1 MGCCESGQIDKAI
14 IEKSNGLI
22 NQAQLDYFYMTYNFT
37 QDEVITIIDEYRKL
51 NLNEAGHLN
60 PEDLIDFPPFHF
72 SPFGYHILDALDLKV
87 DQNNEKK
94 EDLID
99 DNDKLKIK
107 IKSKK
112 EDDNIDQNITTEDQ
126 ISDLPKIGEIQKE
139 NEEGMV
145 GIQDFMYYVYLF
157 SSHVKLVEKAQL
169 YFKLFDFDN
178 DGKITPSDIIVY
190 LENLEKDTDTVL
202 SDTKKYLRE
211 KRQMK
216 KEDFLSDIEEIK
228 SADENK
234 RIANLIIKEA
244 CGEEKNYLDFFDFRN
259 MFLNMQF
266 VPEYSNPLYLEELFE
281 DDYRTNKKKEKKEI
295 KENKEKKET
304 KETKENKS
312 NELIISVKDDL
323 NKEEKETENVDMH
336 ED

>member
-1 MGCCESGQIDKAI
+1 MGCCSESAKIDKAI
-14 IEKSNGLI
+14 IEKSRGLI
-22 NQAQLDYFYMTYNFT
+22 NQAQLDYFYMTYNYT
-37 QDEVITIIDEYRKL
+37 QDEIITIIDEYQKL
-51 NLNEAGHLN
+51 NLNAKGLLN

-87 DQNNEKK
+87 EDKK
-94 EDLID
+94 DLID
-99 DNDKLKIK
+99 ENEDKLKVK
-107 IKSKK
+107 VKSKK
-112 EDDNIDQNITTEDQ
+112 EENNDDKITTGDQ
-126 ISDLPKIGEIQKE
+126 ISELPKPEEISEQGS
-139 NEEGMV
+139 NGMI
-145 GIQDFMYYVYLF
+145 GIQDFMYFVYLF

-202 SDTKKYLRE
+202 NDTKKYLRE
-211 KRQMK
+211 KREMK
-216 KEDFLSDIEEIK
+216 KEDFLSDIDEIRG
-228 SADENK
+228 ADENK

-266 VPEYSNPLYLEELFE
+266 VPEYSNPLYLEELFD
-281 DDYRTNKKKEKKEI
+281 DDYRPKKNNK
-295 KENKEKKET
+295 NQ
-304 KETKENKS
+304 N
-312 NELIISVKDDL
+312 NNDLVISVKND
-323 NKEEKETENVDMH
+323 NNNNKETENGALH

>member
-1 MGCCESGQIDKAI
+1 MGCCEGSKIDKAI
-14 IEKSNGLI
+14 IDKSRGLI
-22 NQAQLDYFYMTYNFT
+22 NQAQLDYFYMTYNYT
-37 QDEVITIIDEYRKL
+37 QDEVITIIDEYQKL
-51 NLNEAGHLN
+51 NLNESGQLN

-87 DQNNEKK
+87 DQVENISK
-94 EDLID
+94 DLID
-99 DNDKLKIK
+99 DNDNEKDKLKLKIK
-107 IKSKK
+107 TKSKK
-112 EDDNIDQNITTEDQ
+112 DENIDQNITTEDQ
-126 ISDLPKIGEIQKE
+126 ISDLPKIGEEIKQIKQ
-139 NEEGMV
+139 NKEGMV

-178 DGKITPSDIIVY
+178 DGKISPSDIIVY

-216 KEDFLSDIEEIK
+216 KEDFLSDIDEIK

-244 CGEEKNYLDFFDFRN
+244 CGDEKNYLDFFDFRN

-266 VPEYSNPLYLEELFE
+266 VPEYSNPLYLEELFD
-281 DDYRTNKKKEKKEI
+281 DDYRTNKKKE
-295 KENKEKKET
+295 NK
-304 KETKENKS
+304 NK
-312 NELIISVKDDL
+312 NELMLSVKNDDI
-323 NKEEKETENVDMH
+323 NKEEKETENIGIH

>member
-1 MGCCESGQIDKAI
+1 MGCCEGSKIDKAI
-14 IEKSNGLI
+14 IDKSRGLI

-37 QDEVITIIDEYRKL
+37 QNEVITIIDEYQKL
-51 NLNEAGHLN
+51 NLNETGQLN

-87 DQNNEKK
+87 DQTENKTK
-94 EDLID
+94 DLIDD

-107 IKSKK
+107 IKTKSKK
-112 EDDNIDQNITTEDQ
+112 DDNIDQNITTEDQ
-126 ISDLPKIGEIQKE
+126 ISDLPKIGEEKKE
-139 NEEGMV
+139 KGNKEGMV

-169 YFKLFDFDN
+169 YFKLFDFDD

-216 KEDFLSDIEEIK
+216 KEDFLSDIDEIK
-228 SADENK
+228 NADENK

-266 VPEYSNPLYLEELFE
+266 VPEYSNPLYLEELFD
-281 DDYRTNKKKEKKEI
+281 DDYRTNKNKKKE
-295 KENKEKKET
+295 N
-304 KETKENKS
+304 N
-312 NELIISVKDDL
+312 NELMISVKNDDL
-323 NKEEKETENVDMH
+323 NKEEKETENIGIH

>member
-1 MGCCESGQIDKAI
+1 MGCCSESAKIDKAI
-14 IEKSNGLI
+14 IEKSRGLI
-22 NQAQLDYFYMTYNFT
+22 NQAQLDYFYMTYNYT
-37 QDEVITIIDEYRKL
+37 QDEIITIIDEYQKL
-51 NLNEAGHLN
+51 NLNAKGLLN

-87 DQNNEKK
+87 EDKK
-94 EDLID
+94 DLID
-99 DNDKLKIK
+99 ENEDKLKVK
-107 IKSKK
+107 VKSKK
-112 EDDNIDQNITTEDQ
+112 EENNDDKITTGDQ
-126 ISDLPKIGEIQKE
+126 ISEIPKPEEISEQGS
-139 NEEGMV
+139 NGMI
-145 GIQDFMYYVYLF
+145 GIQDFMYFVYLF

-202 SDTKKYLRE
+202 NDTKKYLRE
-211 KRQMK
+211 KREMK
-216 KEDFLSDIEEIK
+216 KEDFLSDIDKIRG
-228 SADENK
+228 ADENK

-266 VPEYSNPLYLEELFE
+266 VPEYSNPLYLEELFD
-281 DDYRTNKKKEKKEI
+281 DDYRPKKNNK
-295 KENKEKKET
+295 NQ
-304 KETKENKS
+304 N
-312 NELIISVKDDL
+312 NNDLVISVKND
-323 NKEEKETENVDMH
+323 NNNKETENGALH

>member
-1 MGCCESGQIDKAI
+1 MGCCTEMAKRDKAI
-14 IEKSNGLI
+14 IEKSRGLI
-22 NQAQLDYFYMTYNFT
+22 NQAQLDYFYMTYNYT
-37 QDEVITIIDEYRKL
+37 QDEIITIIDEYQKL
-51 NLNEAGHLN
+51 NLNTKGLLN
-60 PEDLIDFPPFHF
+60 PEDIIDFPPFHF

-87 DQNNEKK
+87 EDKK
-94 EDLID
+94 DLID
-99 DNDKLKIK
+99 ENEDKLKVK
-107 IKSKK
+107 VKSKK
-112 EDDNIDQNITTEDQ
+112 EENNDDKITTGDQ
-126 ISDLPKIGEIQKE
+126 ISEIPKPEEISEQGS
-139 NEEGMV
+139 NGMI
-145 GIQDFMYYVYLF
+145 GIQDFMYFVYLF

-202 SDTKKYLRE
+202 NDTKKYLRE
-211 KRQMK
+211 KREMK
-216 KEDFLSDIEEIK
+216 KEDFLSDIDEIRG
-228 SADENK
+228 ADENK

-281 DDYRTNKKKEKKEI
+281 DDYRPKKNNK
-295 KENKEKKET
+295 NQ
-304 KETKENKS
+304 N
-312 NELIISVKDDL
+312 NNDLVISVKND
-323 NKEEKETENVDMH
+323 NNNKETENGALH

>member
-1 MGCCESGQIDKAI
+1 MGCCEGSKIDKAI
-14 IEKSNGLI
+14 IDKSRGLI
-22 NQAQLDYFYMTYNFT
+22 NQAQLDYFYMTYNYT
-37 QDEVITIIDEYRKL
+37 QDEVITIIDEYQKL
-51 NLNEAGHLN
+51 NLNESGQLN

-87 DQNNEKK
+87 DQVENKSK
-94 EDLID
+94 DLID
-99 DNDKLKIK
+99 DNDNEKDKLKLKIK
-107 IKSKK
+107 TKSKK
-112 EDDNIDQNITTEDQ
+112 DENIDQNITTEDQ
-126 ISDLPKIGEIQKE
+126 ISDLPKIGEEIKQIKQ
-139 NEEGMV
+139 NKEGMV

-178 DGKITPSDIIVY
+178 DGKISPSDIIVY

-216 KEDFLSDIEEIK
+216 KEDFLSDIDEIK
-228 SADENK
+228 RADENK

-266 VPEYSNPLYLEELFE
+266 VPEYSNPLYLEELFD
-281 DDYRTNKKKEKKEI
+281 DDYRTNKKKE
-295 KENKEKKET
+295 NK
-304 KETKENKS
+304 
-312 NELIISVKDDL
+312 NELMLSVKNDDI
-323 NKEEKETENVDMH
+323 NKEEKETENIGIH

>member
-1 MGCCESGQIDKAI
+1 MGCFCEDAKVDKAI
-14 IEKSNGLI
+14 IEKSRGLI
-22 NQAQLDYFYMTYNFT
+22 NQAQLDYFYMTYNYS
-37 QDEVITIIDEYRKL
+37 QDEIITIIDEYQKL
-51 NLNEAGHLN
+51 NLNSKGLLN

-72 SPFGYHILDALDLKV
+72 SPFGYHILDALDLKIE
-87 DQNNEKK
+87 DNK
-94 EDLID
+94 DLID
-99 DNDKLKIK
+99 EKDDKLKIK
-107 IKSKK
+107 VKSKK
-112 EDDNIDQNITTEDQ
+112 EENNDDKITTGDQ
-126 ISDLPKIGEIQKE
+126 ISEVPKPEVINDQG
-139 NEEGMV
+139 NNGMI
-145 GIQDFMYYVYLF
+145 GIQDFMYFVYLF

-202 SDTKKYLRE
+202 EDTKKYLTE

-216 KEDFLSDIEEIK
+216 KEDFLSDIEEIRN
-228 SADENK
+228 ADDNK

-281 DDYRTNKKKEKKEI
+281 DDWRKNRKIVKELQEI
-295 KENKEKKET
+295 KETVVPIKNET
-304 KETKENKS
+304 QEN
-312 NELIISVKDDL
+312 
-323 NKEEKETENVDMH
+323 
-336 ED
+336 

>member
-1 MGCCESGQIDKAI
+1 MGCCESQKIDKAI
-14 IEKSNGLI
+14 LEKSKGLL
-22 NQAQLDYFYMTYNFT
+22 NQAQLDYIYMTYNYS
-37 QDEVITIIDEYRKL
+37 QDEVITIIDEYQKL
-51 NLNEAGHLN
+51 NLNEKGLLL

-87 DQNNEKK
+87 DQNKKENEKENLIEEK
-94 EDLID
+94 EE
-99 DNDKLKIK
+99 KMKIK
-107 IKSKK
+107 TKSKK
-112 EDDNIDQNITTEDQ
+112 DENLDDKITTEDQ
-126 ISDLPKIGEIQKE
+126 ISDVPKIDEVMNE
-139 NEEGMV
+139 NNNGMI
-145 GIQDFMYYVYLF
+145 GIQDFMYFVYLF

-211 KRQMK
+211 ERKMK
-216 KEDFLSDIEEIK
+216 KEDFLSNIDDIRN
-228 SADENK
+228 ADENK

-281 DDYRTNKKKEKKEI
+281 DDYRTKQKNNKQKKED
-295 KENKEKKET
+295 
-304 KETKENKS
+304 
-312 NELIISVKDDL
+312 LVISVKNDF
-323 NKEEKETENVDMH
+323 NKEETENGAMH

>member
-1 MGCCESGQIDKAI
+1 MGCCSESAKRDKAI
-14 IEKSNGLI
+14 IEKSRGLI
-22 NQAQLDYFYMTYNFT
+22 NQAQLDYFYMTYNYT
-37 QDEVITIIDEYRKL
+37 QDEIITIIDEYQKL
-51 NLNEAGHLN
+51 NLNTKGLLN

-87 DQNNEKK
+87 EDKK
-94 EDLID
+94 DLID
-99 DNDKLKIK
+99 ENEDKLKVK
-107 IKSKK
+107 VKSKK
-112 EDDNIDQNITTEDQ
+112 EENNDDKITTGDQ
-126 ISDLPKIGEIQKE
+126 ISEIPKPEEISEQGS
-139 NEEGMV
+139 NGMI
-145 GIQDFMYYVYLF
+145 GIQDFMYFVYLF

-202 SDTKKYLRE
+202 NDTKKYLRE
-211 KRQMK
+211 KREMK
-216 KEDFLSDIEEIK
+216 KEDFLSDIDKIRG
-228 SADENK
+228 ADENK

-266 VPEYSNPLYLEELFE
+266 VPEYSNPLYLEELFD
-281 DDYRTNKKKEKKEI
+281 DDYRPKKNNK
-295 KENKEKKET
+295 NQ
-304 KETKENKS
+304 N
-312 NELIISVKDDL
+312 NNDLVISVKND
-323 NKEEKETENVDMH
+323 NNNKETENGALH

>member
-1 MGCCESGQIDKAI
+1 MGCCTEMAKRDKAI
-14 IEKSNGLI
+14 IEKSRGLI
-22 NQAQLDYFYMTYNFT
+22 NQAQLDYFYMTYNYT
-37 QDEVITIIDEYRKL
+37 QDEIITIIDEYQKL
-51 NLNEAGHLN
+51 NLNAKGLLN

-87 DQNNEKK
+87 EDKK
-94 EDLID
+94 DLID
-99 DNDKLKIK
+99 ENEDKLKVK
-107 IKSKK
+107 VKSKK
-112 EDDNIDQNITTEDQ
+112 EENNDDKITTGDQ
-126 ISDLPKIGEIQKE
+126 ISEIPKPEEISEQGS
-139 NEEGMV
+139 NGMI
-145 GIQDFMYYVYLF
+145 GIQDFMYFVYLF

-202 SDTKKYLRE
+202 NDTKKYLRE
-211 KRQMK
+211 KREMK
-216 KEDFLSDIEEIK
+216 KEDFLSDIDEIRG
-228 SADENK
+228 ADENK

-266 VPEYSNPLYLEELFE
+266 VPEYSNPLYLEELFD
-281 DDYRTNKKKEKKEI
+281 DDYRPKKNNK
-295 KENKEKKET
+295 NQ
-304 KETKENKS
+304 N
-312 NELIISVKDDL
+312 NNDLVISVKND
-323 NKEEKETENVDMH
+323 NNNKETENGALH

>member
-1 MGCCESGQIDKAI
+1 MGCCEGSKIDKAI
-14 IEKSNGLI
+14 IDKSRGLI
-22 NQAQLDYFYMTYNFT
+22 NQAQLDYFYMTYNYT
-37 QDEVITIIDEYRKL
+37 QDEVITIIDEYQKL
-51 NLNEAGHLN
+51 NLNESGQLN

-87 DQNNEKK
+87 DQVENKSK
-94 EDLID
+94 DLID
-99 DNDKLKIK
+99 DNDNEKDKLKLKIK
-107 IKSKK
+107 TKSKK
-112 EDDNIDQNITTEDQ
+112 DENIDQNITTEDQ
-126 ISDLPKIGEIQKE
+126 ISDLPKIGEEIKQIKQ
-139 NEEGMV
+139 NKEGMV

-178 DGKITPSDIIVY
+178 DGKISPSDIIVY

-216 KEDFLSDIEEIK
+216 KEDFLSDIDEIK

-266 VPEYSNPLYLEELFE
+266 VPEYSNPLYLEELFD
-281 DDYRTNKKKEKKEI
+281 DDYRTNKKT
-295 KENKEKKET
+295 ENK
-304 KETKENKS
+304 NK
-312 NELIISVKDDL
+312 NELMLSVKNDDI
-323 NKEEKETENVDMH
+323 NKEEKETENIGIH

>member
-1 MGCCESGQIDKAI
+1 MGCCEGSKIDKAI
-14 IEKSNGLI
+14 IDKSRGLI
-22 NQAQLDYFYMTYNFT
+22 NQAQLDYFYMTYNYT
-37 QDEVITIIDEYRKL
+37 QDEVITIIDEYQKL
-51 NLNEAGHLN
+51 NLNESGQLN

-87 DQNNEKK
+87 DQVENKSK
-94 EDLID
+94 DLID
-99 DNDKLKIK
+99 DNDNEKDKLKLKIK
-107 IKSKK
+107 TKSKK
-112 EDDNIDQNITTEDQ
+112 DENIDQNITTEDQ
-126 ISDLPKIGEIQKE
+126 ISDLPKIGEEIKQIKQ
-139 NEEGMV
+139 NKEGMV

-178 DGKITPSDIIVY
+178 DGKISPSDIIVY

-216 KEDFLSDIEEIK
+216 KEDFLSDIDEIK

-244 CGEEKNYLDFFDFRN
+244 CGEEKNYFDFFDFRN

-266 VPEYSNPLYLEELFE
+266 VPEYSNPLYLEELFD
-281 DDYRTNKKKEKKEI
+281 DDYRTNKKKE
-295 KENKEKKET
+295 NK
-304 KETKENKS
+304 NK
-312 NELIISVKDDL
+312 NELMLSVKNDDI
-323 NKEEKETENVDMH
+323 NKEEKETENIGIH

>member
-1 MGCCESGQIDKAI
+1 MGCCSESAKRDKAI
-14 IEKSNGLI
+14 IEKSRGLI
-22 NQAQLDYFYMTYNFT
+22 NQAQLDYFYMTYNYT
-37 QDEVITIIDEYRKL
+37 QDEIITIIDEYQKL
-51 NLNEAGHLN
+51 NLNAKGLLN

-87 DQNNEKK
+87 EDKK
-94 EDLID
+94 DLID
-99 DNDKLKIK
+99 ENEDKLKVK
-107 IKSKK
+107 VKSKK
-112 EDDNIDQNITTEDQ
+112 EENNDDKITTGDQ
-126 ISDLPKIGEIQKE
+126 ISEIPKPEEISEQGS
-139 NEEGMV
+139 NGMI
-145 GIQDFMYYVYLF
+145 GIQDFMYFVYLF

-202 SDTKKYLRE
+202 NDTKKYLRE
-211 KRQMK
+211 KREMK
-216 KEDFLSDIEEIK
+216 KEDFLSDIDKIRG
-228 SADENK
+228 ADENK

-266 VPEYSNPLYLEELFE
+266 VPEYSNPLYLEELFD
-281 DDYRTNKKKEKKEI
+281 DDYRPKKNNK
-295 KENKEKKET
+295 NQ
-304 KETKENKS
+304 N
-312 NELIISVKDDL
+312 NNDLVISVKND
-323 NKEEKETENVDMH
+323 NNNKETENGALH

>member
-1 MGCCESGQIDKAI
+1 MGCCSESAKIDKAI
-14 IEKSNGLI
+14 IEKSRGLI
-22 NQAQLDYFYMTYNFT
+22 NQAQLDYFYMTYNYT
-37 QDEVITIIDEYRKL
+37 QDEIITIIDEYQKL
-51 NLNEAGHLN
+51 NLNAKGLLN

-87 DQNNEKK
+87 EDKK
-94 EDLID
+94 DLID
-99 DNDKLKIK
+99 ENDDKLKVK
-107 IKSKK
+107 VKSKK
-112 EDDNIDQNITTEDQ
+112 EENNDDKITTGDQ
-126 ISDLPKIGEIQKE
+126 ISEIPKPEEISEQGS
-139 NEEGMV
+139 NGMI
-145 GIQDFMYYVYLF
+145 GIQDFMYFVYLF

-202 SDTKKYLRE
+202 NDTKKYLRE
-211 KRQMK
+211 KREMK
-216 KEDFLSDIEEIK
+216 KEDFLSDIDEIRG
-228 SADENK
+228 ADENK

-266 VPEYSNPLYLEELFE
+266 VPEYSNPLYLEELFD
-281 DDYRTNKKKEKKEI
+281 DDYRPKKNNK
-295 KENKEKKET
+295 NQ
-304 KETKENKS
+304 N
-312 NELIISVKDDL
+312 NNDLVISVKND
-323 NKEEKETENVDMH
+323 NNNKETENGALH

>member
-1 MGCCESGQIDKAI
+1 MGCCEGSKIDKAI
-14 IEKSNGLI
+14 IDKSRGLI
-22 NQAQLDYFYMTYNFT
+22 NQAQLDYFYMTYNYT
-37 QDEVITIIDEYRKL
+37 QDEVITIIDEYQKL
-51 NLNEAGHLN
+51 NLNESGQLN

-87 DQNNEKK
+87 DQVENKSK
-94 EDLID
+94 DLID
-99 DNDKLKIK
+99 DNDNEKDKLKLKIK
-107 IKSKK
+107 TKSKK
-112 EDDNIDQNITTEDQ
+112 DENIDQNITTEDQ
-126 ISDLPKIGEIQKE
+126 ISDLPKIGEEIKQIKQ
-139 NEEGMV
+139 NKEGMV

-178 DGKITPSDIIVY
+178 DGKISPSDIIVY

-216 KEDFLSDIEEIK
+216 KEDFLSDIDEIK

-266 VPEYSNPLYLEELFE
+266 VPEYSNPLYLEELFN
-281 DDYRTNKKKEKKEI
+281 DDYRTNKKKE
-295 KENKEKKET
+295 N
-304 KETKENKS
+304 N
-312 NELIISVKDDL
+312 NELMISVKNDDL
-323 NKEEKETENVDMH
+323 NKEEKETENIGIH

>member
-1 MGCCESGQIDKAI
+1 MGCCTEMAKRDKAI
-14 IEKSNGLI
+14 IEKSRGLI
-22 NQAQLDYFYMTYNFT
+22 NQAQLDYFYMTYNYT
-37 QDEVITIIDEYRKL
+37 QDEIITIIDEYQKL
-51 NLNEAGHLN
+51 NLNTKGLLN

-87 DQNNEKK
+87 EDKN
-94 EDLID
+94 DLID
-99 DNDKLKIK
+99 ENEDKLKVK
-107 IKSKK
+107 VKSKK
-112 EDDNIDQNITTEDQ
+112 EENNDDKITTGDQ
-126 ISDLPKIGEIQKE
+126 ISEIPKPEEISEQGS
-139 NEEGMV
+139 NGMI
-145 GIQDFMYYVYLF
+145 GIQDFMYFVYLF

-202 SDTKKYLRE
+202 NDTKKYLRE
-211 KRQMK
+211 KREMK
-216 KEDFLSDIEEIK
+216 KEDFLSDIDEIRG
-228 SADENK
+228 ADENK

-266 VPEYSNPLYLEELFE
+266 VPEYSNPLYLEELFD
-281 DDYRTNKKKEKKEI
+281 DDYRPKKNNK
-295 KENKEKKET
+295 NQ
-304 KETKENKS
+304 N
-312 NELIISVKDDL
+312 NNDLVISVKND
-323 NKEEKETENVDMH
+323 NNNKETENGALH

>member
-1 MGCCESGQIDKAI
+1 MGCCEGSKIDKAI
-14 IEKSNGLI
+14 IEKSRGLI

-37 QDEVITIIDEYRKL
+37 QDEVITIIDEYQKL
-51 NLNEAGHLN
+51 NLNETGHLT

-87 DQNNEKK
+87 EEKT
-94 EDLID
+94 ENLID
-99 DNDKLKIK
+99 DDKDKLKMK
-107 IKSKK
+107 SKSKK
-112 EDDNIDQNITTEDQ
+112 DDNIDQNITTEDN
-126 ISDLPKIGEIQKE
+126 ISDLPKIGEVKKE
-139 NEEGMV
+139 REGNATV

-202 SDTKKYLRE
+202 NDTKQYLRE

-216 KEDFLSDIEEIK
+216 KEDFLSDIDEIK

-266 VPEYSNPLYLEELFE
+266 VPEYSNPLYLDELFE
-281 DDYRTNKKKEKKEI
+281 DDYRTNKKKL
-295 KENKEKKET
+295 N
-304 KETKENKS
+304 N
-312 NELIISVKDDL
+312 NNDLLISVKNDL
-323 NKEEKETENVDMH
+323 NREERETENVGIH
-336 ED
+336 EE

>member
-1 MGCCESGQIDKAI
+1 M
-14 IEKSNGLI
+14 
-22 NQAQLDYFYMTYNFT
+22 
-37 QDEVITIIDEYRKL
+37 
-51 NLNEAGHLN
+51 
-60 PEDLIDFPPFHF
+60 
-72 SPFGYHILDALDLKV
+72 
-87 DQNNEKK
+87 
-94 EDLID
+94 
-99 DNDKLKIK
+99 
-107 IKSKK
+107 
-112 EDDNIDQNITTEDQ
+112 
-126 ISDLPKIGEIQKE
+126 PKIGEVKKE
-139 NEEGMV
+139 REGNATV

-202 SDTKKYLRE
+202 NDTKQYLRE

-216 KEDFLSDIEEIK
+216 KEDFLSDIDEIK

-266 VPEYSNPLYLEELFE
+266 VPEYSNPLYLDELFE
-281 DDYRTNKKKEKKEI
+281 DDYRTNKKKL
-295 KENKEKKET
+295 N
-304 KETKENKS
+304 N
-312 NELIISVKDDL
+312 NNDLLISVKNDL
-323 NKEEKETENVDMH
+323 NREERETENVGIH
-336 ED
+336 EE